1 MTVLP
6 DRLELRLTAAERLL
20 AFHRSDV
27 VVDRSSIRSAT
38 VTEDPWIWVRGIRAP
53 GTAVPLTLA
62 AGTWK
67 FHGGKDFLLI
77 KRTASAVVIDL
88 VDEDYSRLI
97 VSTKHAPEL
106 IAALQLGTT
115 TAAIPVIET
124 DDLVIV
130 PEVAEQAERAQAAAA
145 EKRAKKKAKAAEAAA
160 VAAEAAGPAT
170 VVEGREAASG
180 GSAAAAAT
188 AAPEA
193 DGAAEDVAAPTESA
207 AGAAPKSPKATPK
220 ATPKAA
226 PKTSAR
232 TAASTPAGSG
242 GSAPV
247 DVIGSEPI
255 ESAAPVKPAEPR
267 PAEPKP
273 AEPKPAEPKSA
284 GSKPAEPKPAGSESA
299 EPAPAK
305 PGPAAKPAPK
315 PRTPAKPRAARPD
328 SSVGHASAE
337 PSGATEAAE

>member
-1 MTVLP
+1 MPVVTVLP

-170 VVEGREAASG
+170 VVEGQEVASG
-180 GSAAAAAT
+180 GSAATAAT

-207 AGAAPKSPKATPK
+207 AGAAPKSPKA
-220 ATPKAA
+220 A

-232 TAASTPAGSG
+232 TAASTRAGSG

-255 ESAAPVKPAEPR
+255 DSAAPVK

-273 AEPKPAEPKSA
+273 AEPKPAEKKSA

-315 PRTPAKPRAARPD
+315 PRTPAKPRSARPD

>member
-1 MTVLP
+1 MPVVTVLP

-170 VVEGREAASG
+170 VVEGREAASS
-180 GSAAAAAT
+180 GSAAA

-193 DGAAEDVAAPTESA
+193 DGAAEDVVAPTESA
-207 AGAAPKSPKATPK
+207 AGAAPKSPK

-255 ESAAPVKPAEPR
+255 ESAAPVKPAEP
-267 PAEPKP
+267 KP
-273 AEPKPAEPKSA
+273 AEPKPAEKKSA

>member
-1 MTVLP
+1 MPVVTVLP

-145 EKRAKKKAKAAEAAA
+145 EKCAKTKAKAAEAAA
-160 VAAEAAGPAT
+160 VAAEAAGPVT

-180 GSAAAAAT
+180 GSAAT

-220 ATPKAA
+220 GA

-232 TAASTPAGSG
+232 TAASTPAESG
-242 GSAPV
+242 ASAPV

-255 ESAAPVKPAEPR
+255 DSAAPVK
-267 PAEPKP
+267 
-273 AEPKPAEPKSA
+273 
-284 GSKPAEPKPAGSESA
+284 SA

-305 PGPAAKPAPK
+305 PAPAAKPAPK

>member
-1 MTVLP
+1 MPVVTVLP

-145 EKRAKKKAKAAEAAA
+145 EKRAKTKAKAAEAAA

-180 GSAAAAAT
+180 GSAAAAA
-188 AAPEA
+188 PEA

-207 AGAAPKSPKATPK
+207 TGAAPKSPKATPK
-220 ATPKAA
+220 AAR
-226 PKTSAR
+226 KTSAR

-255 ESAAPVKPAEPR
+255 ESAAPVKPAEP
-267 PAEPKP
+267 KP
-273 AEPKPAEPKSA
+273 AEPKPAGSKPAEPKPA

>member
-6 DRLELRLTAAERLL
+6 DRLELRLTAAERLF

-145 EKRAKKKAKAAEAAA
+145 EKRAKTKAKAAEAAA
-160 VAAEAAGPAT
+160 VAAEAAGPAK
-170 VVEGREAASG
+170 VVEGQEAASG

-207 AGAAPKSPKATPK
+207 AGAAPRSPK

-232 TAASTPAGSG
+232 TAASTPAESG
-242 GSAPV
+242 AFAPV

-255 ESAAPVKPAEPR
+255 DSAAPVK

-273 AEPKPAEPKSA
+273 AEPKPAEKKSA

-305 PGPAAKPAPK
+305 PAPAAKPAPK

>member
-160 VAAEAAGPAT
+160 VAAEAGGPAT

-180 GSAAAAAT
+180 GSAATAAA

-193 DGAAEDVAAPTESA
+193 HGAAEDVAAPTESA
-207 AGAAPKSPKATPK
+207 AGAAPKSSK

-232 TAASTPAGSG
+232 TAASTPAESG
-242 GSAPV
+242 ASAPV
-247 DVIGSEPI
+247 AVIGSEPI
-255 ESAAPVKPAEPR
+255 DSAAPVKPAEP
-267 PAEPKP
+267 KS

-305 PGPAAKPAPK
+305 PAPAAKPAPK

>member
-1 MTVLP
+1 MPVVTVLP

-170 VVEGREAASG
+170 VVEGREAASS
-180 GSAAAAAT
+180 GSAATAT
-188 AAPEA
+188 PEA
-193 DGAAEDVAAPTESA
+193 DGAAEDVAAPTESG
-207 AGAAPKSPKATPK
+207 AGGAPKSPK

-255 ESAAPVKPAEPR
+255 ESAAPMKPAEPK

-305 PGPAAKPAPK
+305 PAPAAKPAPK